1 MSIREKNYNSI
12 LNYKKKKK
20 FKKKQRKKKH
30 IGQLV

>member
-12 LNYKKKKK
+12 LNYKNKKK

>member
-12 LNYKKKKK
+12 LNDKN
-20 FKKKQRKKKH
+20 KKKQRKKKH